1 MKIEI
6 DIDLK
11 TDWLAPVTYTTAG
24 QNITIQTYPGVF
36 SYKKIDKATDF
47 LLRSISFHPA
57 DKVLDL
63 GCGTGIVGIVAARR
77 CPQGQVEMAD
87 IDPRAV
93 ALATRNVTT
102 NNIKNA
108 RVYGSHVYDSV
119 GSKDFDK
126 IIVNLP
132 AQIAKPVQQQILRE
146 STEYLK
152 ADGVFSVVVQ
162 ARLQRFVKRE
172 LREVFAEVK
181 FLGKESHFVI
191 IEGRQQKANDLKE

>member
-6 DIDLK
+6 NIDLK
-11 TDWLAPVTYTTAG
+11 SDWLAPVTYTAAG
-24 QNITIQTYPGVF
+24 RSFSIQTYPGVF

-47 LLRSISFHPA
+47 LLRSISFNPA

-63 GCGTGIVGIVAARR
+63 GCGVGIIGIVAAQR
-77 CPQGQVEMAD
+77 CPQGSVELVD

-93 ALATRNVTT
+93 ALAQRNVAT
-102 NNIKNA
+102 NNLKNA
-108 RVYGSHVYDSV
+108 KVYASHVYDSV
-119 GSKDFDK
+119 SSRDFDK

-132 AQIAKPVQQQILRE
+132 AQIAKPVQQQILRG
-146 STEYLK
+146 SREYLK
-152 ADGVFSVVVQ
+152 PDGVFLVVLQ

-172 LREVFAEVK
+172 LREVFKEVN

-191 IEGRQQKANDLKE
+191 IEARNKK

>member
-6 DIDLK
+6 NIDLK
-11 TDWLAPVTYTTAG
+11 SDWLVPVTYTAAG
-24 QNITIQTYPGVF
+24 QSFSIQTYPGVF

-47 LLRSISFHPA
+47 LLRSTSFHPA

-63 GCGTGIVGIVAARR
+63 GCGVGIVGLVAARR
-77 CPQGQVEMAD
+77 CPQGQVEMVD

-93 ALATRNVTT
+93 ALALRNVTT

-108 RVYGSHVYDSV
+108 AVYASHIYDSV
-119 GSKDFDK
+119 VSKDFDK

-132 AQIAKPVQQQILRE
+132 AQIAKPVQQQILRGSRE
-146 STEYLK
+146 HLK
-152 ADGVFSVVVQ
+152 PDGVFLVVVQ
-162 ARLQRFVKRE
+162 ARLQRFVKRV

-191 IEGRQQKANDLKE
+191 IEGRQKIKDLKE